1 MVTSAELEDV
11 LYRHSNQIDKQ
22 HVDLFVSRINELR
35 VFNISKISDPILL
48 LITSYISII
57 AIKFT

>member
-22 HVDLFVSRINELR
+22 HVDLFVSLINELR
-35 VFNISKISDPILL
+35 IFNISKISDPILL
-48 LITSYISII
+48 LITSY
-57 AIKFT
+57 FLLLR